1 MGKVRDILSSKGNN
15 VYFVEPSMMV
25 YHAVERMCEKNIG
38 ALLIVDNGRL
48 VGIFTERDY
57 ARKLI
62 LKGKSSKTTQISELM
77 TQNPIT
83 VTPEHTVD
91 ECMALMTGKFIRHL
105 PVMENGELVGLISIG
120 DVVKLTI
127 EEQKDIIEYLENY
140 ISR

>member
-1 MGKVRDILSSKGNN
+1 MGKVRDILNAKGNN
-15 VYFVEPSMMV
+15 VYAVEPAMMV

-38 ALLIVDNGRL
+38 ALLIVDEGKL

-62 LKGKSSKTTQISELM
+62 LKGKSSKTTLISELM
-77 TQNPIT
+77 TPNPIT

-91 ECMALMTGKFIRHL
+91 ECMTLMTGKFIRHL
-105 PVMENGELVGLISIG
+105 PVVENDRLIGLVSIG

>member
-1 MGKVRDILSSKGNN
+1 MGKVRDFLSAKGHN
-15 VYFVEPSMMV
+15 VYFVEPTMMV

-38 ALLIVDNGRL
+38 ALLIVDSGKL
-48 VGIFTERDY
+48 VGIYTERDY

-62 LKGKSSKTTQISELM
+62 LKGKSSKTTPISELM

-91 ECMALMTGKFIRHL
+91 ECMTLMTGEFIRPL
-105 PVMENGELVGLISIG
+105 PVMENGQLVGLISIG